1 MTKKPRMPRRDF
13 IVVPLICIATLVLLI
28 GIPELV
34 AANTF
39 YAHQVDSCL
48 RPDPVLGDR
57 ALPNC
62 KSRYKAGEGPW
73 AENDYNECG
82 YRSQESCLSKPPNTF
97 RVALIGSSTSMGYL
111 VPYNQTFATRT
122 EKILTDTCGRNV
134 EFQSMGGLG
143 YQWRRLEL
151 RFDEALKLKPD
162 LVVAT
167 LSPFD
172 MRVPYDLHPVHP
184 PAPHGLVGTIKDVV
198 QTSSLWRAVLH
209 YRADLPV
216 TYLKFFLRDPT
227 RSDYLRLPLDS
238 FWQQQIAYT
247 KTLVD
252 DLAAKSRASDVPFL
266 LVFVPMRAQAE
277 LLKYHADFPDLAPL
291 ALDEAVS
298 KIAKDA
304 GVPFMDFT
312 PTLAAAKNMNPLY
325 YALDDHV
332 TGQGSVLL
340 AKQLSQTIIAARY
353 PGLQTCSPIQAA
365 SAAN

>member
-1 MTKKPRMPRRDF
+1 MSEKRRIPGRDF
-13 IVVPLICIATLVLLI
+13 IVLPLLCIATLVLLI
-28 GIPELV
+28 GIPELL
-34 AANTF
+34 AENSF

-62 KSRYKAGEGPW
+62 SSRSKAGEGPW
-73 AENDYNECG
+73 AQNDYNECG
-82 YRSQESCLSKPPNTF
+82 YRSKQSCLTKPADTF
-97 RVALIGSSTSMGYL
+97 RVALIGSSTSVGYL
-111 VPYNQTFATRT
+111 VPYEQTFATRT
-122 EKILTDTCGRNV
+122 EKILTDTCRRNV
-134 EFQSMGGLG
+134 DFQSMGGLG

-172 MRVPYDLHPVHP
+172 MRVPYDLHPVHSP
-184 PAPHGLVGTIKDVV
+184 PPQGIIGHIKDIM

-216 TYLKFFLRDPT
+216 TYLKFFLRDPG
-227 RSDYLRLPLDS
+227 RSDYLRLPLNA
-238 FWQQQIAYT
+238 FWQQQIGDT

-252 DLAAKSRASDVPFL
+252 DLAAKSRASHVPLL

-277 LLKYHADFPDLAPL
+277 LLKHHAAFPDTAPL
-291 ALDEAVS
+291 ALDDAVS
-298 KIAKDA
+298 KIAHDA

-312 PTLAAAKNMNPLY
+312 PTLAAAKDMNPLY
-325 YALDDHV
+325 YAIDDHV
-332 TGQGSVLL
+332 TGEGSALL
-340 AKQLSQTIIAARY
+340 AEQLSQAIVAAHY
-353 PGLQTCSPIQAA
+353 PGLQNCTPMDAA
-365 SAAN
+365 SVAG